1 MLERCGFRFLGSA
14 VVLVCILVVRP
25 ANGQELSDDEII
37 RLGEAAE
44 AMEARGVNPDD
55 PDSIAIIAEEL
66 EARAMWRS
74 WVSSWEVRELARESR
89 EDREFGRLASAVR
102 GPGQMLMI
110 QFGRRTLT
118 CGEAKAKA
126 EKLWELQRALTEA
139 AWMYGIGGGLMAG
152 VAGSLASRFV
162 PPIAFAGF
170 VTSVASTTAG
180 WLATQYNN
188 APCLAASEKWFRK
201 PTTIRA

>member
-1 MLERCGFRFLGSA
+1 MLKRCGFRFLGSA
-14 VVLVCILVVRP
+14 VVVVCILVARP
-25 ANGQELSDDEII
+25 ASGQELSEDEII

-55 PDSIAIIAEEL
+55 PESIAIIAEEL

-74 WVSSWEVRELARESR
+74 WVASWEVRELARESR
-89 EDREFGRLASAVR
+89 EDREFGKLASAVA
-102 GPGQMLMI
+102 GPTRMLLV
-110 QFGRRTLT
+110 QFGRRPLT

-139 AWMYGIGGGLMAG
+139 TWMYGIGGGIISGM
-152 VAGSLASRFV
+152 AGSLASRFV

-188 APCLAASEKWFRK
+188 SPCMAGGK
-201 PTTIRA
+201 PWLIRPTIIRA